1 MYLKPTKT
9 FRLTKRNKTLLAILP
24 FADADTRAAFKAM
37 MVQAQIQGSQSIKRE
52 VRRDVVTGQPAPDAA

>member
-24 FADADTRAAFKAM
+24 FADAETRGAFRAM
-37 MVQAQIQGSQSIKRE
+37 MVQAQLQGAQTIKRE
-52 VRRDVVTGQPAPDAA
+52 PRKDVVTGLPAPEAV